1 MAFRGGQQQVL
12 HLAMGLARVGVEQHL
27 VLRRGSAFEQ
37 RAAEANLPL
46 TTLPFRS
53 ESDLASALQLRKL
66 IARFNPEIVHA
77 HDARTLGLSALT
89 WAMGTRSRIIAARRV
104 AFPLR
109 RNPLTAVK
117 YRSVARR
124 IVAVSKYVR
133 ELLVASGVE
142 ERRIDV
148 VYDGFDLNRVVQ
160 RSDSRKSLGVAA
172 NDCLIGC
179 AGHFVAEKGH
189 ESLIHAFARISQVM
203 PDATLV
209 LIGDGELRD
218 KYRLLVQQ
226 LNLEGKVI
234 FPGFVPDLA
243 VGTARVGCICVSLSP
258 GRPGI
263 EPPDCND
270 LRGSHLRKPNGR
282 HPRDRSGW
290 RHGILV
296 QPWRCCIR
304 SRRVCWAHSS
314 HRREAVIW
322 QMQRPRLSCR
332 GFQSRGWLKRPVK
345 STLMSCK
352 RDFDEWV
359 EPRLKAS

>member
-1 MAFRGGQQQVL
+1 MEGSNKFSTWLLDLPAL
-12 HLAMGLARVGVEQHL
+12 GLNSSWSCDVGAPSS
-27 VLRRGSAFEQ
+27 R
-37 RAAEANLPL
+37 RAAGANLPL
-46 TTLPFRS
+46 TTFPFRS

-109 RNPLTAVK
+109 KNLLTAVK

-160 RSDSRKSLGVAA
+160 RSDSRRSLGVAA
-172 NDCLIGC
+172 NSCLIGC

-189 ESLIHAFARISQVM
+189 DSLIHAFARISQVM
-203 PDATLV
+203 PDAMLV

-218 KYRLLVQQ
+218 QVSTPGSATQSGR
-226 LNLEGKVI
+226 EGI
-234 FPGFVPDLA
+234 FPRIRPGPSI
-243 VGTARVGCICVSLSP
+243 GTARLGCICVSLSP
-258 GRPGI
+258 GRPRI

-270 LRGSHLRKPNGR
+270 LRGSHMRKSNGR
-282 HPRDRSGW
+282 HPRDCSGW

-296 QPWRCCIR
+296 QSWRRC
-304 SRRVCWAHSS
+304 
-314 HRREAVIW
+314 
-322 QMQRPRLSCR
+322 LDR
-332 GFQSRGWLKRPVK
+332 GECVGCTPVTAEK
-345 STLMSCK
+345 
-352 RDFDEWV
+352 
-359 EPRLKAS
+359 P